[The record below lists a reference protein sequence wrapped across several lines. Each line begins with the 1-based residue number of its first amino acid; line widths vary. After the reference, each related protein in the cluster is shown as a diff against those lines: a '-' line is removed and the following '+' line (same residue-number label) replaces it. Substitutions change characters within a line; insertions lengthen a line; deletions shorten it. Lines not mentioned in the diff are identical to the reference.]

1 MYGTRQFRMQSDR
14 TKMNIRINK
23 KPKKRDIPQLRTVAQ
38 SSTKNSHKFSVFSWD
53 TVLGM
58 GQMPTKT

>member
-1 MYGTRQFRMQSDR
+1 MYGTRQFRLQSIR

-23 KPKKRDIPQLRTVAQ
+23 KQKKWDIPQLRTVAQ
-38 SSTKNSHKFSVFSWD
+38 SSTENSYKFSVFSRD

-58 GQMPTKT
+58 GRMLTKT